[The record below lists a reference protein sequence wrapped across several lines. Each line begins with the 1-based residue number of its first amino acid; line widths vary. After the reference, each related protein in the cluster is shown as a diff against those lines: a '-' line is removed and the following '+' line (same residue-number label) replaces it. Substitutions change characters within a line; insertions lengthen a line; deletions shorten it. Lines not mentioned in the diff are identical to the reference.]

1 MCGCPKSRVC
11 ANIFFKVS
19 RSGIGIVFLAPA
31 VFVVK
36 ITTRGLRSK
45 NERLACIIRDISPG
59 DNGLN
64 AKTALETIAKTGLEA
79 TMEDL
84 ESDNRT
90 NLEIATGRTWRQQ
103 QDDLGK

>member
-1 MCGCPKSRVC
+1 MRGCP
-11 ANIFFKVS
+11 NTFFKAS
-19 RSGIGIVFLAPA
+19 RRGIGIVFFAPT

-45 NERLACIIRDISPG
+45 NERLACIIRDVSPG

-64 AKTALETIAKTGLEA
+64 AKTALETIAKMRLEA
-79 TMEDL
+79 TAEDL